1 MHQVWTRAELSTVAK
16 ETHEIFPKDLPQP
29 RQTSFVPSYEKEPP
43 AMSLLLGWEYGR
55 LWLKEHKQSIEKETS
70 KQKPYFVES
79 DFSWWVSKRTVVL
92 DRRQIFTKK
101 KQNPHVKNCN
111 LTAFALSKINRL
123 KYKEEEAAANGAK
136 ASKSPDAAKAARPP
150 DGQPAPSADAE
161 KAKICNCKDCK
172 QRRTG
177 GQATKRTD
185 HNHEDRRSTS
195 IPWY

>member
-29 RQTSFVPSYEKEPP
+29 PQTSFVPSYEKEQP

-70 KQKPYFVES
+70 KKKPYFVES
-79 DFSWWVSKRTVVL
+79 DFSWWVSKRTVVM

-123 KYKEEEAAANGAK
+123 KYKEEEAAANGRK
-136 ASKSPDAAKAARPP
+136 VPKSPDPAKAAASTDAP
-150 DGQPAPSADAE
+150 PAPSD

-172 QRRTG
+172 QRPTG
-177 GQATKRTD
+177 GQATKTKT
-185 HNHEDRRSTS
+185 NHDYEDRRSTS